1 MPPPP
6 DAYAPS
12 AYAPRAYA
20 PTGDVFPSFAPA
32 GRLRSQRQVAG
43 RRLAALGGLLVGPG
57 VLAMLGENDGPSM
70 LSYASSGAGY
80 GIGFFLPFIL
90 VTFAAAYVVQ
100 EMAMRLGAVTGRGY
114 GELVFQRFGRGW
126 GWTSALDLVA
136 TNLVTLITEVIA
148 IRLGMG
154 FFGVPAW
161 AAVAC
166 AVALVAVASFGGRYS
181 RWERL
186 SAGLAVFN
194 LLFVAAAIYAHPK
207 AGEVGQALATWG
219 PLPQA
224 GLSAFLMMVVSNIGA
239 TVTPWML
246 FFQQSASVDKGMA
259 GGDIAKG
266 RINTAIGAVV
276 AAIAGSAAL
285 IAAAPLFTHHV
296 DMSRFE
302 GGAGFAQALEP
313 YIGHWGSSLFA
324 LGLIEAGAV
333 AMLTISASSAYAV
346 GEVVKG
352 AVCSFDASLKEAPLF
367 HGVNL
372 GMTALAG
379 AVVLIPGAP
388 LMAIS
393 LNANLLATI
402 LMPASL
408 VFLLLLSNDRAIM
421 GPHVNGRLAN
431 GAGVAI
437 TVLVALAGGAY
448 AVVGFLG
455 ALGVKLG

>member
-6 DAYAPS
+6 DAYT
-12 AYAPRAYA
+12 
-20 PTGDVFPSFAPA
+20 PTADFFPSFVPVGGLGLRPQVRAP
-32 GRLRSQRQVAG
+32 RSAM
-43 RRLAALGGLLVGPG
+43 RRRMAAMAGLLVGPG

-80 GIGFFLPFIL
+80 GVGFFLPFIL

-114 GELVFQRFGRGW
+114 GELVFQRFGRAW

-136 TNLVTLITEVIA
+136 TNLITLITEVIA

-161 AAVAC
+161 AAVGC

-194 LLFVAAAIYAHPK
+194 LLFVAVALCAHPK
-207 AGEVGQALATWG
+207 AGEVGRALATWG
-219 PLPQA
+219 PLPTA

-259 GGDIAKG
+259 GDADIRKG
-266 RINTAIGAVV
+266 RINTALGAVV
-276 AAIAGSAAL
+276 AAITGCAAL
-285 IAAAPLFTHHV
+285 LAAAPLFAHHV

-333 AMLTISASSAYAV
+333 AMLTISASSAYAI

-352 AVCSFDASLKEAPLF
+352 AVCSFDASPKDAPLF

-402 LMPASL
+402 LMPSAL
-408 VFLLLLSNDRAIM
+408 VFLLLLSNDRQIM
-421 GPHVNGRLAN
+421 GRHVNGALAN
-431 GAGVAI
+431 WAGVGI
-437 TVLVALAGGAY
+437 TALVALAGGAY

-455 ALGVKLG
+455 ALGVKII